1 MFSLFIELDGQVIYG
16 DGSPEQDDLPFARA
30 AMDRNFKRG
39 AQIEQ
44 KRHRRN
50 FARVV
55 KHMREVYPPS
65 SKER

>member
-16 DGSPEQDDLPFARA
+16 DGVSEQDDLPYANA
-30 AMDRNFKRG
+30 AMNRNFRRG

-50 FARVV
+50 FAPIV
-55 KHMREVYPPS
+55 KHIKEVYPPS